1 MPINR
6 ASRQWPKMTH
16 RNMTLGQQLMD
27 TSPAGLD
34 VIVVGAGVSGLATA
48 FGLARR
54 GLSVQVFEAGGKP
67 GGVIGSVRREGAL
80 CETGPNSA
88 LDTTPLIGELLEAA
102 GIASERMA
110 ASEISN
116 TRFVIRNGRALALPM
131 SPGAFLATPLFSPLA
146 KARLA
151 LEPLIAR
158 QPAGQ
163 EEVIAHFVRR
173 RLGREFLDYAIE
185 PFVAGIYA
193 GDPERL
199 SVPAAFPKLHA
210 LEQRYGSLI
219 LGAILGA
226 RERRKRAETAK
237 NTAKSFSFAN
247 GMQTL
252 TDALA
257 KSAGQVTLGAKV
269 VSLTRLPEGSFSI
282 VFDKDGETITRHA
295 RAVVLAVPAGEAA
308 RLAYPLAPDATRA
321 LQEIEYPP
329 VTVVVNAY
337 RREDVTH
344 SLGGFGFLAPR
355 VEGRHV
361 LGTLFSSS
369 MFEGRAPAGQVLL
382 TNFVGGRR
390 NPELAAADEE
400 TLVGKVAAE
409 HRALLGTRAP
419 ALWNVVTRWP
429 RAIPQYELGHLAR
442 IAKLADAEKAVPGL
456 KFCANYRGGV
466 SVGDCIAN
474 AHATAESLGAW
485 LQASSTV
492 LR

>member
-1 MPINR
+1 
-6 ASRQWPKMTH
+6 
-16 RNMTLGQQLMD
+16 MD

-34 VIVVGAGVSGLATA
+34 VLVVGAGVSGLATA

-54 GLSVQVFEAGGKP
+54 GLSVQVLDAGAKP
-67 GGVIGSVRREGAL
+67 GGVIGSVQHDGAL
-80 CETGPNSA
+80 YETGPNSA

-102 GIASERMA
+102 GIASERLP
-110 ASEISN
+110 ASEIAN
-116 TRFVIRNGRALALPM
+116 TRFVVKNGVPLALPM

-151 LEPLIAR
+151 LEPLFAR
-158 QPAGQ
+158 QPAGE

-237 NTAKSFSFAN
+237 NTAKSFSFRH

-257 KSAGQVTLGAKV
+257 RGAGSVTLGARV
-269 VSLTRLPEGSFSI
+269 VSLTRQPDGSFSV
-282 VFDKDGETITRHA
+282 VFDKDGETITRYS

-329 VTVVVNAY
+329 VTVVATAY

-355 VEGRHV
+355 VENRAV

-369 MFEGRAPAGQVLL
+369 MFDGRAPAGQVLL

-390 NPELAAADEE
+390 NPELAFADEATIVE
-400 TLVGKVAAE
+400 KVASE
-409 HRALLGTRAP
+409 HRALLGVRAP
-419 ALWNVVTRWP
+419 ALWNAVTRWP
-429 RAIPQYELGHLAR
+429 RAIPQYELGHLGR
-442 IAKLADAEKAVPGL
+442 IAKVMEAEKAVPGL
-456 KFCANYRGGV
+456 RFCANYRGGV
-466 SVGDCIAN
+466 SVGDCIAS
-474 AHATAESLGAW
+474 AHATVESLGAW
-485 LQASSTV
+485 LQASVKVTAA
-492 LR
+492 

>member
-1 MPINR
+1 
-6 ASRQWPKMTH
+6 
-16 RNMTLGQQLMD
+16 MD

-34 VIVVGAGVSGLATA
+34 VLVVGAGVSGLATA
-48 FGLARR
+48 LGLSRR
-54 GLSVQVFEAGGKP
+54 GLSVQVLEAGSKP
-67 GGVIGSVRREGAL
+67 GGVIGSVHREGAL
-80 CETGPNSA
+80 YETGPNSA

-102 GIASERMA
+102 GIASERIP
-110 ASEISN
+110 ASEIAN
-116 TRFVIRNGRALALPM
+116 TRFVVKDGRPVALPM
-131 SPGAFLATPLFSPLA
+131 SPGSFLATPLFSLGA
-146 KARLA
+146 KARLM

-158 QPAGQ
+158 QPADE

-173 RLGREFLDYAIE
+173 RLGHEFLDYAIE

-193 GDPERL
+193 GDPDRL

-219 LGAILGA
+219 LGAMLGA

-237 NTAKSFSFAN
+237 NTAKSFSFRN

-257 KSAGQVTLGAKV
+257 RGIGRVTLGARV
-269 VSLTRLPEGSFSI
+269 VSLSRLPDGTFSV

-329 VTVVVNAY
+329 VTVVATAY
-337 RREDVTH
+337 RRADITH

-355 VEGRHV
+355 VEGRAV

-369 MFEGRAPAGQVLL
+369 MFGGRAPVDQVLL

-390 NPELAAADEE
+390 SPELAMANDDTIVE
-400 TLVGKVAAE
+400 KVAAE
-409 HRALLGTRAP
+409 HRALLGARAP

-429 RAIPQYELGHLAR
+429 RAIPQYERGHLGR
-442 IAKLADAEKAVPGL
+442 IAKVAEAEKAVAGL
-456 KFCANYRGGV
+456 RFCANYRGGV

-485 LQASSTV
+485 LQVPVSSGACV
-492 LR
+492 P

>member
-1 MPINR
+1 MTAGIN
-6 ASRQWPKMTH
+6 A
-16 RNMTLGQQLMD
+16 MD
-27 TSPAGLD
+27 TSPAALD
-34 VIVVGAGVSGLATA
+34 ALVVGAGVSGLATA
-48 FGLARR
+48 FGLVRR
-54 GLSVQVFEAGGKP
+54 GLQVEVLDAGRAP
-67 GGVIGSVRREGAL
+67 GGVIGTVKRDGAL
-80 CETGPNSA
+80 YETGPNSA
-88 LDTTPLIGELLEAA
+88 LDTTPLIGELIAAA
-102 GIASERMA
+102 GIASERLP

-116 TRFVIRNGRALALPM
+116 TRFVVRDGRPIALPM
-131 SPGAFLATPLFSPLA
+131 SPGAFLATPLFSGLA

-151 LEPLIAR
+151 LEPLVRR
-158 QPAGQ
+158 QPAGE

-193 GDPERL
+193 GDPDRL

-237 NTAKSFSFAN
+237 NTAKSFSFRG

-257 KSAGQVTLGAKV
+257 RGVQRVTLGAKA
-269 VSLTRLPEGSFSI
+269 VSLARLPDGSFA
-282 VFDKDGETITRHA
+282 VTFDQGGTSFTRHA
-295 RAVVLAVPAGEAA
+295 RAVVLAVPAAEAA

-321 LQEIEYPP
+321 LQEIQYPP
-329 VTVVVNAY
+329 VTVVATAY
-337 RREDVTH
+337 RREDVAH
-344 SLGGFGFLAPR
+344 ALGGFGFLAPR
-355 VEGRHV
+355 VEGRAV

-369 MFEGRAPAGQVLL
+369 MFEGRAPEGQVLL

-390 NPELAAADEE
+390 NPELASADDA
-400 TLVGKVAAE
+400 TLAGKVAAE
-409 HRALLGTRAP
+409 HRALLGARAP
-419 ALWNVVTRWP
+419 ALWNAIVRWP
-429 RAIPQYELGHLAR
+429 RAIPQYELGHLGR
-442 IAKLADAEKAVPGL
+442 IAKVAEAEKAVPGL
-456 KFCANYRGGV
+456 RFCANYRGGV

-485 LQASSTV
+485 LRAPVTAP
-492 LR
+492 

>member
-1 MPINR
+1 MQR
-6 ASRQWPKMTH
+6 E
-16 RNMTLGQQLMD
+16 RNPMD
-27 TSPAGLD
+27 TSPAALD
-34 VIVVGAGVSGLATA
+34 VLVVGAGISGLSTA

-54 GLSVQVFEAGGKP
+54 GLSVEVLDSGARP
-67 GGVIGSVRREGAL
+67 RGVIGTIEREGAL
-80 CETGPNSA
+80 YETGPNSA
-88 LDTTPLIGELLEAA
+88 LDTTPRIGELIEAA
-102 GIASERMA
+102 GVAAERLPASQVA
-110 ASEISN
+110 D
-116 TRFVIRNGRALALPM
+116 TRFVVKGGRPVALPM

-151 LEPLIAR
+151 LEPFIRR
-158 QPAGQ
+158 QPAD
-163 EEVIAHFVRR
+163 EEETIAHFVRR

-219 LGAILGA
+219 VGAILGA

-237 NTAKSFSFAN
+237 NTAKSFSFRG

-257 KSAGQVTLGAKV
+257 RAAGRVTLEARV
-269 VSLTRLPEGSFSI
+269 VSVSRLSDGSFVV
-282 VFDKDGETITRHA
+282 VFDKDGETLTRHA

-308 RLAYPLAPDATRA
+308 RLAYPLVPEATLA
-321 LQEIEYPP
+321 LQEIEYPA
-329 VTVVVNAY
+329 VLSVATAY

-344 SLGGFGFLAPR
+344 PLDGFGFLAPR
-355 VEGRHV
+355 VEHRAV

-369 MFEGRAPAGQVLL
+369 MFPGRAPDGQVLL
-382 TNFVGGRR
+382 TSFLGGRR
-390 NPELAAADEE
+390 NPELALAGDEAI
-400 TLVGKVAAE
+400 VAKVEAE
-409 HRALLGTRAP
+409 HRSLLGVRAP
-419 ALWNVVTRWP
+419 ALWNAVTRWP
-429 RAIPQYELGHLAR
+429 RAIPQYGPGHLGR
-442 IAKLADAEKAVPGL
+442 IAKLAQAEQDIPGL

-485 LQASSTV
+485 LEVPVTA
-492 LR
+492 

>member
-1 MPINR
+1 MN
-6 ASRQWPKMTH
+6 A
-16 RNMTLGQQLMD
+16 GQNPMD
-27 TSPAGLD
+27 TSPAALD
-34 VIVVGAGVSGLATA
+34 VLVIGAGVSGLATA

-54 GLSVQVFEAGGKP
+54 GLQVEVLDPGSKP
-67 GGVIGSVRREGAL
+67 GGVIGSVKRDGAMY
-80 CETGPNSA
+80 ETGPNSA
-88 LDTTPLIGELLEAA
+88 LDTTPLIGELIEAA
-102 GIASERMA
+102 GIAAEKVP
-110 ASEISN
+110 ASAVSN
-116 TRFVIRNGRALALPM
+116 TRFVVKNGAPVPLPM
-131 SPGAFLATPLFSPLA
+131 SPGAFLATPLFSGLA

-151 LEPLIAR
+151 LEPLVSR
-158 QPAGQ
+158 QPAG
-163 EEVIAHFVRR
+163 EEETIAHFVRR

-237 NTAKSFSFAN
+237 NTAKSFSFRG

-257 KSAGQVTLGAKV
+257 RGVGRVTLGAKA
-269 VSLTRLPEGSFSI
+269 VSLTRLPDGSFS
-282 VFDKDGETITRHA
+282 VVYDKDGETLVRHA

-321 LQEIEYPP
+321 LQEIEYPS
-329 VTVVVNAY
+329 VTVVASVY
-337 RREDVTH
+337 RREDIDH
-344 SLGGFGFLAPR
+344 ALAGFGFLAPR
-355 VEGRHV
+355 VEGRAV

-369 MFEGRAPAGQVLL
+369 MFDGRAAEGQVLL

-390 NPELAAADEE
+390 NPELASADDE
-400 TLVGKVAAE
+400 TIVTKVAAE
-409 HRALLGTRAP
+409 HRALLAARAP
-419 ALWNVVTRWP
+419 ALWNAITRWP
-429 RAIPQYELGHLAR
+429 RAIPQYELGHLGR
-442 IAKLADAEKAVPGL
+442 IAKVAEAEKAVPGL
-456 KFCANYRGGV
+456 RFCANYRGGV
-466 SVGDCIAN
+466 SVGDCIAS

-485 LQASSTV
+485 LRAPVTARVS
-492 LR
+492 